1 MTSLIGQMF
10 GKYRIEALVGDGGMG
25 TVYRAYDTDLER
37 SVALK
42 LMHAH
47 YARQPE
53 FRARLRQEAL
63 TAAKLDH
70 PSIVK
75 IYDFA
80 DSPEGAYIAM
90 EFISG
95 GSLRSHLQ
103 RLQARQRFLPLAQ
116 ALQIGAQIAEALDY
130 AHLQGVVHRDVKPGN
145 IILKKLT
152 RPEEASEQPFRAVLT
167 DFGLVRLVNGDR
179 ITQSGM
185 TLGTPIYMSPEQ
197 CQGHDLDGRSD
208 AYSLGVVL
216 YELFTNRLP
225 FDFKNLSEAL
235 NAHLNGI
242 MPPLAQSFRPDLPSL
257 IDSLLQTALAKAPDE
272 RFNSGAEMADALR
285 SAALSLEGAATRV
298 IRQGSSDDPMAQ
310 TMERAPLGYQLL
322 IFTPGHEPNAVE
334 LNRPVMKIGRN
345 ADNDIVLPVE
355 GVSRY
360 HTRLQA
366 NPAGW
371 LVTDLG
377 GINGTYLDGRRLT
390 VNEPTGFRSGSRLQI
405 GPYEM
410 ELLAAAAESRTIVSQ
425 TLPTPSRPLAEQ
437 PTSPPASPPPVAEPL
452 AIFLAQD
459 RLSVEPGREVEL
471 QVEIVNRS
479 DRDDRVNIRI
489 QGLPDG
495 WFSLPREFTTVP
507 AGGTIPV
514 SLTIRPPRR
523 GNTPAGRQRFRVEL
537 VSQQYPATK
546 VAANGSLELGM
557 FEAFEAALEPRE
569 VRVPA
574 TVNVNIRN
582 VGNAPLELSVVGDD
596 THGAVRFRGQRG
608 RIRLEPQQKTAV
620 ELELEPRQQ
629 PWFGGAET
637 YGYEV
642 EVFSQ
647 SGARQRLPG
656 QVQIAALLPSWVYT
670 LMIFIVGFTC
680 ILGFFLIVNDLG
692 QQLLDRPPTATGTFI
707 PGLGLTETSISAS
720 ATISYATSVA
730 LTLTPAT
737 PGTPGTPG
745 GDSDGDG
752 LSDAQEALIG
762 TDPNN
767 RDSDGDGLSDG
778 DEALVYG
785 TSPTN
790 RDTDG
795 DLLLDGDEITIYQTD
810 PTKADTDGD
819 GIIDSIEISQGTDPR
834 STPIVVATPT
844 ATATPTVPGPTP
856 TPSWTP
862 LPSLTFTPSWTP
874 SATPTN
880 APTATFTPPPSATP
894 TFTPS
899 PLPTATET
907 PTITPTPSST
917 PSALACAAAP
927 PVLTD
932 AFNAANWGNT
942 PFSTFSLASN
952 PARQTNIYF
961 VHDANNFYIAIVV
974 ADDTVT
980 ANDSLAI
987 YFDTDNNRGDPSAA
1001 DRFFQFTRQPAGA
1014 IGRGIGTNSDS
1025 DFWESGYTSNEWE
1038 YQYELNP
1045 TNWIIK
1051 MRVNTET
1058 EMAALGGAFNMMAKV
1073 VFAGEDIASWPQLA
1087 NSGDLTTW
1095 QGVINVTCP

>member
-37 SVALK
+37 PIAIK

-80 DSPEGAYIAM
+80 DTPGGAYIAM

-103 RLQARQRFLPLAQ
+103 RLQARQRYLPLAQ
-116 ALQIGAQIAEALDY
+116 ALQIGAQIAEALEY
-130 AHLQGVVHRDVKPGN
+130 AHLKGVVHRDVKPGN

-152 RPEEASEQPFRAVLT
+152 RPEETGEQPFRAVLT
-167 DFGLVRLVNGDR
+167 DFGLVRLINGDR

-197 CQGHDLDGRSD
+197 CQGHELDGRSD
-208 AYSLGVVL
+208 LYSLGVVL
-216 YELFTNRLP
+216 YELFTNHLP

-235 NAHLNGI
+235 HAHLNGI
-242 MPPLAQSFRPDLPSL
+242 MPPLAQVYRPELPQL
-257 IDSLLQTALAKAPDE
+257 IDSLLQTTLAKSPDE
-272 RFNSGAEMADALR
+272 RFHSGSDMADALR
-285 SAALSLEGAATRV
+285 SAALSLEGLATRV
-298 IRQGSSDDPMAQ
+298 IRHGSAEDPLAQ
-310 TMERAPLGYQLL
+310 TMDRAPAGYKLL
-322 IFTPGHEPNAVE
+322 IITPGYEPSVVE

-366 NPAGW
+366 SPNGW
-371 LVTDLG
+371 IVTDLG
-377 GINGTYLDGRRLT
+377 GINGTYLDGSRLT
-390 VNEPTGFRSGSRLQI
+390 VNEPTLFRSGSRIQV
-405 GPYEM
+405 GPYE
-410 ELLAAAAESRTIVSQ
+410 LALQ
-425 TLPTPSRPLAEQ
+425 GGMPTPEPQTVASSSMPTLMRPQSEQ
-437 PTSPPASPPPVAEPL
+437 PTTPPATTPSPEPL
-452 AIFLAQD
+452 ALFLAQD

-471 QVEIVNRS
+471 QVEVVNRS
-479 DRDDRVNIRI
+479 ERDDRVNLRL
-489 QGLPDG
+489 QGLPDS
-495 WFSLPREFTTVP
+495 WFTLPREFITVP
-507 AGGTIPV
+507 AGGTVPIN
-514 SLTIRPPRR
+514 LTLRPPRR
-523 GNTPAGRQRFRVEL
+523 GTTPAGRQRFRLEL
-537 VSQQYPATK
+537 ISQQFPQSK
-546 VAANGSLELGM
+546 VGANGALDLGT
-557 FEAFEAALEPRE
+557 FEAFEANVEPRE

-574 TVNVNIRN
+574 TIMVNIRN
-582 VGNAPLELSVVGDD
+582 VGNAPLDLSVVGDD

-608 RIRLEPQQKTAV
+608 RIKLDPQQKVEV

-629 PWFGGAET
+629 PWFGGTET

-642 EVFSQ
+642 EVLSQ

-656 QVQIAALLPSWVYT
+656 QAQVSAVLPLWIST
-670 LMIFIVGFTC
+670 LMLGVVAFAC
-680 ILGFFLIVNDLG
+680 ILGALLLLS
-692 QQLLDRPPTATGTFI
+692 QLANLPPFSQASVTPTFSGI
-707 PGLGLTETSISAS
+707 PAVGLTETAVSASSTISA
-720 ATISYATSVA
+720 ATSIA
-730 LTLTPAT
+730 LTI
-737 PGTPGTPG
+737 TPG
-745 GDSDGDG
+745 GDSDADG
-752 LSDAQEALIG
+752 LSDAQELILG
-762 TDPNN
+762 TDPLRN
-767 RDSDGDGLSDG
+767 DSDGDGLTDG
-778 DEALVYG
+778 EEALVYG
-785 TSPTN
+785 TNPLN

-795 DLLLDGDEITIYQTD
+795 DVLLDGDEVKIYLTD
-810 PTKADTDGD
+810 PRRADTDGD
-819 GIIDSIEISQGTDPR
+819 GIPDGIEVAQGSDPR
-834 STPIVVATPT
+834 STPVVT
-844 ATATPTVPGPTP
+844 ATAAATAIPTIATTPLPSL

-874 SATPTN
+874 SATATN
-880 APTATFTPPPSATP
+880 APTATPTPQPTATP

-899 PLPTATET
+899 PLPSATVT
-907 PTITPTPSST
+907 PSITPTPTST
-917 PSALACAAAP
+917 PQPLACAGTP

-932 AFNAANWGNT
+932 VFSPANWGTT
-942 PFSTFSLASN
+942 PFTTFSLTSN
-952 PARQTNIYF
+952 PARKADVYF
-961 VHDANNFYIAIVV
+961 THDAGYFYVAVV
-974 ADDTVT
+974 IADDTVT

-987 YFDTDNNRGDPSAA
+987 YFDTDNNRGDPSAP

-1051 MRVNTET
+1051 MRINTDT
-1058 EMAALGGAFNMMAKV
+1058 EMAALGGMFNMMAKV
-1073 VFAGEDIASWPQLA
+1073 VFAGEDIASWPQTA
-1087 NSGDLTTW
+1087 NSGDLSTW

>member
-10 GKYRIEALVGDGGMG
+10 GKYRIEALIGDGGMG

-80 DSPEGAYIAM
+80 DTPDGAFIAM
-90 EFISG
+90 EYIGG

-130 AHLQGVVHRDVKPGN
+130 AHLQGVIHRDVKPGN

-152 RPEEASEQPFRAVLT
+152 RPEEPNEQPFRAILT
-167 DFGLVRLVNGDR
+167 DFGLVRLINGDR

-197 CQGHDLDGRSD
+197 CQGLDLDGRSD
-208 AYSLGVVL
+208 LYSLGVVM
-216 YELFTNRLP
+216 YELFTNQLP
-225 FDFKNLSEAL
+225 FEFKNLSEAL
-235 NAHLNGI
+235 NAHLNGV
-242 MPPLAQSFRPDLPSL
+242 MPSLAQSLRPELPQL
-257 IDSLLQTALAKAPDE
+257 IDSLLQTALAKSPEE
-272 RFNSGAEMADALR
+272 RFHSGAEMADALQ
-285 SAALSLEGAATRV
+285 SAVTSLEGAATRV
-298 IRQGSSDDPMAQ
+298 IRQGSPEDLLAQ
-310 TMERAPLGYQLL
+310 TIERAPVGYRLL
-322 IFTPGHEPNAVE
+322 INTPGHESNIVE

-366 NPAGW
+366 TTNGW

-377 GINGTYLDGRRLT
+377 GINGTHLDSRRLT
-390 VNEPTGFRSGSRLQI
+390 VHEPTLFKVGNRLQI

-410 ELLAAAAESRTIVSQ
+410 VLQSSTPAVEPRTVASQ
-425 TLPTPSRPLAEQ
+425 ATPTLRPSEMPTPA
-437 PTSPPASPPPVAEPL
+437 PTQVQTVEPL
-452 AIFLAQD
+452 ALFLAQE
-459 RLSVEPGREVEL
+459 RLSVEPGRDIDLQMEV
-471 QVEIVNRS
+471 VNRS
-479 DRDDRVNIRI
+479 NRDDRVNIRL
-489 QGLPDG
+489 QGLPDN
-495 WFSLPREFTTVP
+495 WFTLPREFTTIP
-507 AGGTIPV
+507 AGGSAAITI
-514 SLTIRPPRR
+514 TIRPPRR
-523 GNTPAGRQRFRVEL
+523 GSTPAGRQRFRVEL
-537 VSQQYPATK
+537 MSQQFPQLK
-546 VAANGSLELGM
+546 VGANGSLDLGT
-557 FEAFEAALEPRE
+557 FEAFEATLEPRE

-574 TVNVNIRN
+574 TVNVVIRN
-582 VGNAPLELSVVGDD
+582 VGNAPLEMSVVGDD
-596 THGAVRFRGQRG
+596 AHGAVRFRGQRG
-608 RIRLEPQQKTAV
+608 RIRLEAQQKTSV
-620 ELELEPRQQ
+620 ELDLEPRQQ
-629 PWFGGAET
+629 PWFGGMET
-637 YGYEV
+637 HRYEV
-642 EVFSQ
+642 EVLSQ

-656 QVQIAALLPSWVYT
+656 QAQVSALLPAWVYLAT
-670 LMIFIVGFTC
+670 LFFVAVACIFSLLLLLSEG
-680 ILGFFLIVNDLG
+680 NDLL
-692 QQLLDRPPTATGTFI
+692 QSNTTTSTITTVPLI
-707 PGLGLTETSISAS
+707 NLTETAISAS
-720 ATISYATSVA
+720 ATISAATRIA
-730 LTLTPAT
+730 LTV
-737 PGTPGTPG
+737 TPG

-752 LSDAQEALIG
+752 LSDVQEQLIG
-762 TDPNN
+762 TDLLKS
-767 RDSDGDGLSDG
+767 DTDGDGLSDG
-778 DEALVYG
+778 DEALVHG
-785 TSPTN
+785 TNPTN

-795 DLLLDGDEITIYQTD
+795 DVLIDGDEIHVYLTN

-819 GIIDSIEISQGTDPR
+819 GIADGLEVAQGTDPR
-834 STPIVVATPT
+834 TTPVATPT
-844 ATATPTVPGPTP
+844 GTASSTPTTPQPTLVP
-856 TPSWTP
+856 SLTP

-880 APTATFTPPPSATP
+880 APTATPTPTPTTTP

-899 PLPTATET
+899 PLPTNTEV
-907 PTITPTPSST
+907 PTVTPTPTST
-917 PSALACAAAP
+917 PSALTCVPVA

-932 AFNAANWGNT
+932 PFAPGNWGNT
-942 PFSTFSLASN
+942 PMTTFSLTAN
-952 PARQTNIYF
+952 PARKADVYF
-961 VHDANNFYIAIVV
+961 THDTTNFYIAVV
-974 ADDTVT
+974 IADDTPTVT
-980 ANDSLAI
+980 DSVAF

-1001 DRFFQFTRQPAGA
+1001 DRFFQFTRQPTGA
-1014 IGRGIGTNSDS
+1014 IGRGVGSNSDA
-1025 DFWESGYTSNEWE
+1025 DFWESNYTSNEWE

-1058 EMAALGGAFNMMAKV
+1058 EMATLATTFNLMAKV
-1073 VFAGEDIASWPQLA
+1073 VFAGEGIASWPQNA
-1087 NSGDLTTW
+1087 NSGDLNSW
-1095 QGVINVTCP
+1095 QAVLNGVCP

>member
-1 MTSLIGQMF
+1 MTSLIGRMI

-37 SVALK
+37 TVALK

-75 IYDFA
+75 IYDFG
-80 DSPEGAYIAM
+80 DSAEGAFITM
-90 EFISG
+90 EFIGG

-116 ALQIGAQIAEALDY
+116 SLQIGAQIAEALAY
-130 AHLQGVVHRDVKPGN
+130 AHLQGVIHRDVKPGN

-152 RPEEASEQPFRAVLT
+152 RPEEPNGQPFRAVLT
-167 DFGLVRLVNGDR
+167 DFGLVRLVSGDR

-197 CQGHDLDGRSD
+197 CQGHELDGRSD
-208 AYSLGVVL
+208 LYSLGVVL

-242 MPPLAQSFRPDLPSL
+242 MPPLAQAIRPELPSL
-257 IDSLLQTALAKAPDE
+257 IDTLLQTALAKSPEE
-272 RFNSGAEMADALR
+272 RFHNGEEMADALS
-285 SAALSLEGAATRV
+285 SAVMSLEGAATRV
-298 IRQGSSDDPMAQ
+298 IRQGSPEDPLAQ
-310 TMERAPLGYQLL
+310 TVERVPAGYQLL
-322 IFTPGHEPNAVE
+322 IYTPGHEPGLVD

-366 NPAGW
+366 TTNGW

-390 VNEPTGFRSGSRLQI
+390 VNEPTTFKAGGRLQV
-405 GPYEM
+405 GPYE
-410 ELLAAAAESRTIVSQ
+410 LILQAAAAA
-425 TLPTPSRPLAEQ
+425 LPDPATVVTRNQITPVRPQSEQ
-437 PTSPPASPPPVAEPL
+437 PTTSPVPSALPEPL
-452 AIFLAQD
+452 ALFLAQD
-459 RLSVEPGREVEL
+459 RLSVEPGRDVEL

-479 DRDDRVNIRI
+479 DRDDRVNLRI
-489 QGLPDG
+489 QGLPDS
-495 WFSLPREFTTVP
+495 WYTLPREFTTIPAKGTVP
-507 AGGTIPV
+507 ITV
-514 SLTIRPPRR
+514 MIRPPRR
-523 GNTPAGRQRFRVEL
+523 GTTPAGRQRFRVEL
-537 VSQQYPATK
+537 VSQQFPQLK
-546 VAANGSLELGM
+546 VAANGSLDLGA
-557 FEAFEAALEPRE
+557 FEAFEATLEPRQ

-574 TVNVNIRN
+574 AVSVNIRN
-582 VGNAPLELSVVGDD
+582 VGNTPLELGVVGDD
-596 THGAVRFRGQRG
+596 DHGSLRFRGQRG
-608 RIRLEPQQKTAV
+608 RVRLEPQQKTAV

-656 QVQIAALLPSWVYT
+656 QAQVAAILPAWVYYAT
-670 LMIFIVGFTC
+670 LLL
-680 ILGFFLIVNDLG
+680 LGFVCVLGALIALNSLG
-692 QQLLDRPPTATGTFI
+692 EQLLGGSDTPTSTVTAITT
-707 PGLGLTETSISAS
+707 LNLTETSVSAN
-720 ATISYATSVA
+720 ATIAAATSIA
-730 LTLTPAT
+730 LTI
-737 PGTPGTPG
+737 TPG
-745 GDSDGDG
+745 GDTDADG
-752 LSDAQEALIG
+752 LSDAQELIVG
-762 TDPNN
+762 SSPTNP
-767 RDSDGDGLSDG
+767 DSDADGLKDG
-778 DEALVYG
+778 EEALTYG
-785 TSPTN
+785 SNPLN

-795 DLLLDGDEITIYQTD
+795 DVLADGDEVKIYQTS
-810 PTKADTDGD
+810 PIKADTDGD
-819 GIIDSIEISQGTDPR
+819 GFADGFEVTQGSDPR
-834 STPIVVATPT
+834 STPL
-844 ATATPTVPGPTP
+844 ATATITPSPTVTGTPPPTL
-856 TPSWTP
+856 TPSLTP
-862 LPSLTFTPSWTP
+862 LPSVTFTPSWTP

-899 PLPTATET
+899 PLPSATAT
-907 PTITPTPSST
+907 PSITPTPTST
-917 PSALACAAAP
+917 PAPLACITTP

-932 AFNAANWGNT
+932 PFNAANWGNT
-942 PFSTFSLASN
+942 PMATFTLASN
-952 PARQTNIYF
+952 PARQTNLYF
-961 VHDANNFYIAIVV
+961 VHNATYFYLALVV
-974 ADDTVT
+974 ADNTVT
-980 ANDSLAI
+980 ATDSLAL

-1001 DRFFQFTRQPAGA
+1001 DRFFQFTRQPSGA
-1014 IGRGIGTNSDS
+1014 IGRGLGANNDG

-1038 YQYELNP
+1038 YQYEL
-1045 TNWIIK
+1045 TETGWIIK
-1051 MRVNTET
+1051 MEVNTDT
-1058 EMAALGGAFNMMAKV
+1058 EMAALGGMFNMMAKV
-1073 VFAGEDIASWPQLA
+1073 VFAGEDIASWPQSA
-1087 NSGDLTTW
+1087 NSGDLATW
-1095 QGVINVTCP
+1095 QAVVNVNCP